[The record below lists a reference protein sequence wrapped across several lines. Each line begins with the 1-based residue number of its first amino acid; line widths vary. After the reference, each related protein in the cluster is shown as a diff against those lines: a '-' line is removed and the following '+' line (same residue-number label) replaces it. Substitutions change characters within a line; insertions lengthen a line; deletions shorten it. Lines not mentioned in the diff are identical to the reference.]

1 MFLQRILGN
10 PRAPRGHRAREDH
23 QNRAVIKELEQVKIP
38 ASVRMQTHDAW
49 MNAKTHQLQQSIYLA
64 TANLES
70 TDPDSLYKIL
80 TETARPGRRP
90 RRRGEVQ
97 ARAARVDPTLRTL
110 AKRPHSVARRT
121 VISRRILLPHIIN
134 GVALGILFGLLAL
147 GFMLI
152 VGVMEVINLAH
163 GSLFAL
169 GAYVAIEVINPHWLG
184 SAGDVY
190 RGSPLALRY
199 ALALIVA
206 PVVIGVVG
214 MGLERC
220 VRRTYGK
227 KAEYG
232 LLLHVRASL
241 VIEEL
246 IRLVWGSGEQSFP
259 VPDEVNGG
267 FAVGELIYSKYR
279 FFAAALGV
287 VLMALVWFFLER
299 TPYGARVKA
308 GAHDSEMVRALG
320 INIGRLRLFVFAL
333 GAALA
338 ALAGIILT
346 PIWVRPHVGVD
357 AVIPAFLVIV
367 LGGVGSFWGAVIAG
381 ILVGL
386 TVGITGGYAAE
397 WSIMSMYVLLIFVL
411 TFRARGLMGKK
422 SALEA

>member
-1 MFLQRILGN
+1 
-10 PRAPRGHRAREDH
+10 
-23 QNRAVIKELEQVKIP
+23 
-38 ASVRMQTHDAW
+38 
-49 MNAKTHQLQQSIYLA
+49 MN
-64 TANLES
+64 
-70 TDPDSLYKIL
+70 
-80 TETARPGRRP
+80 
-90 RRRGEVQ
+90 
-97 ARAARVDPTLRTL
+97 
-110 AKRPHSVARRT
+110 
-121 VISRRILLPHIIN
+121 LLPHLIN

-169 GAYVAIEVINPHWLG
+169 GAYVAMEAVHPRWLG
-184 SAGDVY
+184 SAGETY
-190 RGSPLALRY
+190 SGLPLSLRYGLALVI
-199 ALALIVA
+199 APIV
-206 PVVIGVVG
+206 VGVVG

-220 VRRTYGK
+220 VQRTYGK

-232 LLLHVRASL
+232 LLLTFGASL

-246 IRLVWGSGEQSFP
+246 IRIVWGSGEQSLP

-267 FAVGELIYSKYR
+267 FVVGELVYSKYR
-279 FFAAALGV
+279 FFAAALGA

-346 PIWVRPHVGVD
+346 PIWGLRPHVGVD
-357 AVIPAFLVIV
+357 AVIPAFLIIV

-397 WSIMSMYVLLIFVL
+397 WSMMSMYLLLIFVL